1 MQIEYK
7 KREKIVGM
15 FIIVIVG
22 LLLFTVV
29 MIGRGQDWFKKYVTY
44 YTNFDESYNLQVN
57 AAVKLFK
64 ADIGKVKKIEL
75 VENRVRVTLG
85 IHEDYATRVR
95 IDTVASVASPTFIGD
110 EYVSIKPG
118 KPYAAL
124 VPEGGVI
131 NSVEKKSLSD
141 FLEEFELE
149 KTSKMLVKALQDL
162 SEVAHVMRDPEGP
175 LLTTIGNVNSIVQG
189 IEDGKGTLGILVKSR
204 EVIENITVKLNTIG
218 GILDNIDKTAEKA
231 PETMVLFNDNLS
243 TIKEAGNG
251 FNDRISDAKRIF
263 ASLEE
268 SAGRLKVILKNME
281 VGSNDIPEITQS
293 TRVGIQEIRE
303 GLEKIDSVVTSVK
316 KNVLI
321 RSNLPP
327 EPTGKSTDAGLR

>member
-15 FIIVIVG
+15 FIISIVG

-29 MIGRGQDWFKKYVTY
+29 MIGRGQDWFKKYITY
-44 YTNFDESYNLQVN
+44 YTFFDESYNLQVN

-85 IHEDYATRVR
+85 IQEDFATRFR

-118 KPYAAL
+118 RPYAAL

-141 FLEEFELE
+141 FLVEFELE
-149 KTSKMLVKALQDL
+149 KTSKMLVKALQNL
-162 SEVAHVMRDPEGP
+162 SEIAQVMRDPDGP
-175 LLTTIGNVNSIVQG
+175 LFTTIRNVNSIVQG
-189 IEDGKGTLGILVKSR
+189 IEDGKGTLGNVVKSR
-204 EVIENITVKLNTIG
+204 EMIENITAKLDQMG
-218 GILDNIDKTAEKA
+218 GILDNIDKAAEKA

-243 TIKEAGNG
+243 NIKEVGNG
-251 FNDRISDAKRIF
+251 FKDRISDVKRIF
-263 ASLEE
+263 VSLEE
-268 SAGRLKVILKNME
+268 SVGRLKVILENME
-281 VGSNDIPEITQS
+281 IGSKDIPEITQS
-293 TRVGIQEIRE
+293 AKIGIQEIRE
-303 GLEKIDSVVTSVK
+303 GLERIDTVVTSVK

-327 EPTGKSTDAGLR
+327 EPAGKSTDAGLR